1 MVQICIVAICVEHE
15 EKRKRKECKIF
26 IPNYQTHSIN
36 FVEAIKLKGTNNIQ
50 RTEDTS
56 FESVNEKR
64 QVFYHSNKSA
74 VLSRGPRHLPY
85 GFVNF

>member
-1 MVQICIVAICVEHE
+1 MCIVAICVEHE
-15 EKRKRKECKIF
+15 EKKKKKRMQ
-26 IPNYQTHSIN
+26 NYLSQTTRHTIN

-64 QVFYHSNKSA
+64 LVFYHSNKSA
-74 VLSRGPRHLPY
+74 VLSRGLGHLPY